1 MPFRLPYEC
10 QNSIVLIFKDNK
22 LERKEIFLHRWQ
34 ISKMYLS
41 QILTKMYRTYKIKA
55 IIYKENI
62 KQDRSKWSSRHY
74 YSWMGRFNTI
84 IISVFLILICASNAH
99 ISEHSVS
106 KKKVW
111 KDEIFCFTWGVK
123 KIRKEDEDEFDFRHV
138 EFEVLVGHLGT
149 EAQERV
155 SFQICSTKET
165 SALKI
170 CH

>member
-106 KKKVW
+106 KRRYEKMKSSASLGEW
-111 KDEIFCFTWGVK
+111 RRLG
-123 KIRKEDEDEFDFRHV
+123 RKMKMN
-138 EFEVLVGHLGT
+138 LISGML
-149 EAQERV
+149 
-155 SFQICSTKET
+155 S
-165 SALKI
+165 LKCLWDI
-170 CH
+170 